1 MATVAQQL
9 LAAREARQLTVYQ
22 VADATKIKTEHVRAL
37 DEGNYRAF
45 AAPVYIRG
53 FVRTYAAFLKLEV
66 PALMAELDRE
76 LAQTREF
83 SEPPRLSGK
92 PSGVVDLIMFQLSRI
107 NWQVALV
114 VGGAILVIVVGTA
127 GYRMWRKHQTAN
139 PLADLGPG
147 LYESKP
153 APPSADLLPLPAPGQ
168 TKR

>member
-9 LAAREARQLTVYQ
+9 LAARESRQLTVYQ

-53 FVRTYAAFLKLEV
+53 FVRTYAGFLKLEV

-92 PSGVVDLIMFQLSRI
+92 RTGFVDLIMFQLSRI

-114 VGGAILVIVVGTA
+114 VGGAILVIVIGTA
-127 GYRMWRKHQTAN
+127 GYRFWRQRQAAN
-139 PLADLGPG
+139 PLANLGPG

-153 APPSADLLPLPAPGQ
+153 APPAADLLPLPAPAQ
-168 TKR
+168 PKR

>member
-1 MATVAQQL
+1 MATVAEQL
-9 LAAREARQLTVYQ
+9 MAARESRQLTVYQ

-53 FVRTYAAFLKLEV
+53 FVRTYAGFLKLNV
-66 PALMAELDRE
+66 PVLMAELDKE

-92 PSGVVDLIMFQLSRI
+92 PSGFVDVIMFQLSRI

-114 VGGAILVIVVGTA
+114 AGGAILVIVLVGG
-127 GYRMWRKHQTAN
+127 GYRLWRQHKAAN
-139 PLADLGPG
+139 PLANLGPG
-147 LYESKP
+147 IYESKP
-153 APPSADLLPLPAPGQ
+153 VPPAADVLPLPTPGQ
-168 TKR
+168 PKR